1 MFGLDDLMLAA
12 FVEAAP
18 EMFATEA
25 ATATAA
31 EIAAAETTAAAQAL
45 ATQQAAAA
53 ATAAQ
58 QATQAGIMEVGGATS
73 GGSAAP
79 LLPLETVQV
88 AGQGVTEA
96 VAGQGIPQVA
106 GQGVPQVAG
115 QGVPQV
121 AGQGVSNSS
130 GRVTDE
136 MLRAGTNS
144 SIPSGVTNEM
154 LSTGLTP
161 PAPPNPSGIT
171 SASLKSPLPT
181 PEPQS
186 ALMKGLNLAVDWAK
200 TNPFPAMTGAYLGA
214 NALGLLNPS
223 GNTFNQDKYSGP
235 LSKYKL
241 SPDFKGSTANPEDFQ
256 YKPRYAMGGGI
267 MGGDSSDN
275 NPIGYDEGGV
285 SEYAKGGSLSDS
297 IESYQRMLQGKQQA
311 APATSSDVGIYH
323 DSDPDTRYQDAFT
336 AAQIRQAKVN
346 KRANMQMPGMQRPT
360 PMGQLNL
367 TPPGTKAAAASSSLD
382 PENAAR
388 GGIMHSSLG
397 GYADG
402 GNPRLLSGPG
412 DGMSDNI
419 PATISGRQPA
429 RLADGEFVVPADV
442 VSHLGNG
449 STEAGAKRL
458 HSMMDEVRSAR
469 TGNKKQGKQIVASK
483 YMPK

>member
-1 MFGLDDLMLAA
+1 MPMLIAFGVA
-12 FVEAAP
+12 
-18 EMFATEA
+18 EA
-25 ATATAA
+25 ATAATVAA
-31 EIAAAETTAAAQAL
+31 EIAAAEAAAAVAAEAAAAA
-45 ATQQAAAA
+45 ATETAA

-73 GGSAAP
+73 GGAAAP
-79 LLPLETVQV
+79 LSTLEAGQV
-88 AGQGVTEA
+88 AGQRVTEA
-96 VAGQGIPQVA
+96 VAGQGVPEVA
-106 GQGVPQVAG
+106 
-115 QGVPQV
+115 
-121 AGQGVSNSS
+121 
-130 GRVTDE
+130 
-136 MLRAGTNS
+136 
-144 SIPSGVTNEM
+144 
-154 LSTGLTP
+154 GLTP
-161 PAPPNPSGIT
+161 PAPSNPSGIT
-171 SASLKSPLPT
+171 SASLNTPYIPEGGISVNEAFNPYTSPLPT
-181 PEPQS
+181 AEPQS
-186 ALMKGLNLAVDWAK
+186 ALMKGLNSAVDFAK
-200 TNPFPAMTGAYLGA
+200 TNPFTTMTGAYLGA

-267 MGGDSSDN
+267 MGNDAYNIPVGYGEGSDV
-275 NPIGYDEGGV
+275 P
-285 SEYAKGGSLSDS
+285 EYAKGGSLSDS
-297 IESYQRMLQGKQQA
+297 IESYQRMLEGKQRA
-311 APATSSDVGIYH
+311 APVASSDVGIYYDQ
-323 DSDPDTRYQDAFT
+323 DSDTRYQDALT

-346 KRANMQMPGMQRPT
+346 KRANMQMPGMKRPT
-360 PMGQLNL
+360 PMGPINL

-382 PENAAR
+382 PENAAQ

-397 GYADG
+397 GYATG
-402 GNPRLLSGPG
+402 GNPRLLRGPG

-449 STEAGAKRL
+449 STEAGARRL

-469 TGNKKQGKQIVASK
+469 TGNPKQGKQIVASK